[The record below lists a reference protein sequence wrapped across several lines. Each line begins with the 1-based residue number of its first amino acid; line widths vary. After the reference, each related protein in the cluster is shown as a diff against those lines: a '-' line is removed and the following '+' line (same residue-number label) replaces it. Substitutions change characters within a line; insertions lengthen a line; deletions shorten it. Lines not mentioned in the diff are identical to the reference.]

1 MGGGDSGG
9 STTTVQK
16 SDPWEGQQSYL
27 KEGFKKAE
35 DLFMKQAAPAYY
47 PGNTVVPFSP
57 ETNAALNLTTQRAL
71 SGSPLQSAANNQ
83 LTGTLNGDYL
93 YNGSGF
99 NAAVDA
105 ATRKAMPQV
114 NSQFES
120 AGRLNS
126 GLAKTAQ
133 TQAIGDAFASQ
144 YGDERQNQQR
154 AMLFA
159 PQMMQQDYADYQQL
173 ANVGAARE
181 GLSQSQLAEDVN
193 RYNYNQQA
201 PGLQLQNFMGT
212 IQGDYGGTKTA
223 TSPLYRNQGAGMLG
237 GALGGLSL
245 ASSMGASLTPAAGA
259 GMLAGPWG
267 LAAGAALGGLL
278 GGF

>member
-1 MGGGDSGG
+1 MGGGQSG
-9 STTTVQK
+9 SQTQTQK
-16 SDPWEGQQSYL
+16 TEPWEGQQPYL

-35 DLFMKQAAPAYY
+35 DLYMKQDAPAYF

-71 SGSPLQSAANNQ
+71 SGSPLQSAANTQ

-93 YNGSGF
+93 YGGQGF

-105 ATRKAMPQV
+105 ATRKALPQI
-114 NSQFES
+114 NSKFEGG
-120 AGRLNS
+120 GRLNS

-133 TQAIGDAFASQ
+133 TQAIADAFASQ
-144 YGDERQNQQR
+144 YGDERTNQQR

-181 GLSQSQLAEDVN
+181 GLSQAQLAEDVN

-201 PGLQLQNFMGT
+201 PGLQLQNYMST
-212 IQGDYGGTKTA
+212 IQGNYGNSQTT
-223 TSPLYRNQGAGMLG
+223 TSPLYRNQGAGFLG
-237 GALGGLSL
+237 GAMGGMSMASSLGALPGMAALGGPPGLIG
-245 ASSMGASLTPAAGA
+245 GAI
-259 GMLAGPWG
+259 
-267 LAAGAALGGLL
+267 LGGLL
-278 GGF
+278 GGM

>member
-1 MGGGDSGG
+1 MAGGGDSGGG

-16 SDPWEGQQSYL
+16 ADPWEGQQGYL
-27 KEGFKKAE
+27 KEGFKKAQ
-35 DLFMKQAAPAYY
+35 DLYMKQDAPAYY

-57 ETNAALNLTTQRAL
+57 ETQAALNLTTQRAL
-71 SGSPLQSAANNQ
+71 SGSPLQSAANSQ

-93 YNGSGF
+93 HGGSGF

-105 ATRKAMPQV
+105 ATRKAMPQI

-133 TQAIGDAFASQ
+133 TQAVADAFASQ
-144 YGDERQNQQR
+144 YGDERTNQQR

-159 PQMMQQDYADYQQL
+159 PQMMQQDYSDYQTL
-173 ANVGAARE
+173 ANVGATRE
-181 GLSQSQLAEDVN
+181 GMSQAQLAEDVN

-212 IQGDYGGTKTA
+212 IQGDYGGTQTS
-223 TSPLYRNQGAGMLG
+223 TSPLYRNQGAGALG
-237 GALGGLSL
+237 GALGGYQLFKGL
-245 ASSMGASLTPAAGA
+245 GDMGGIFA
-259 GMLAGPWG
+259 GMNNPVG
-267 LAAGAALGGLL
+267 LGLGVLGGGLL
-278 GGF
+278 GGLF

>member
-1 MGGGDSGG
+1 MAGGGDSGGG

-27 KEGFKKAE
+27 KEGFKKAQ
-35 DLFMKQAAPAYY
+35 DLYMKQAAPAYY
-47 PGNTVVPFSP
+47 PGDTVVPFSP

-71 SGSPLQSAANNQ
+71 SGSPLQSAANSQ

-93 YNGSGF
+93 HGGGGF

-133 TQAIGDAFASQ
+133 TQAVADAFASQ

-159 PQMMQQDYADYQQL
+159 PQMMQQDYSDYQQL

-181 GLSQSQLAEDVN
+181 GMSQSQLAEDVN
-193 RYNYNQQA
+193 RYNYNQQS

-212 IQGDYGGTKTA
+212 IQGDFGGTNTS

-237 GALGGLSL
+237 GALGGASM
-245 ASSMGASLTPAAGA
+245 ASSLGATMGGVGL
-259 GMLAGPWG
+259 MGPWG
-267 LAAGAALGGLL
+267 LAGGAVLGGLL

>member
-1 MGGGDSGG
+1 MAGGGDSGGG

-27 KEGFKKAE
+27 KQGFKKAE
-35 DLFMKQAAPAYY
+35 DLFMNQPGPQYY
-47 PGNTVVPFSP
+47 PGNTIVPFSP

-93 YNGSGF
+93 YGGSGF

-181 GLSQSQLAEDVN
+181 GMSQSQLAEDVN
-193 RYNYNQQA
+193 R
-201 PGLQLQNFMGT
+201 
-212 IQGDYGGTKTA
+212 
-223 TSPLYRNQGAGMLG
+223 
-237 GALGGLSL
+237 
-245 ASSMGASLTPAAGA
+245 
-259 GMLAGPWG
+259 
-267 LAAGAALGGLL
+267 
-278 GGF
+278 